1 MEQPEVK
8 KPAINRDLVVLDM
21 DCETAEEVIQQLAEK
36 LEKKKW
42 VKEGYIQAVLNR
54 EREYPTG
61 LPTNGAAVAIPHT
74 NAEFCLRSAMVT
86 GILRKPVPF
95 GNMANSDEVL
105 PVRIVFLLA
114 MKEPAFQV
122 HWLKQLVSMLRKP
135 GMLEDLIQQTSV
147 DEVVNL
153 LKTTL

>member
-1 MEQPEVK
+1 MEQSEVK
-8 KPAINRDLVVLDM
+8 KPTINRDLIVLDM
-21 DCETAEEVIQQLAEK
+21 DCTTAEEVIQQLAEK

-42 VKEGYIQAVLNR
+42 VKDGYIQAVLNR
-54 EREYPTG
+54 ENEYPTG
-61 LPTNGAAVAIPHT
+61 LPTNGTAVAIPHT
-74 NAEFCLRSAMVT
+74 NAEFCLKSAMVT
-86 GILRKPVPF
+86 GILRKPVSF
-95 GNMANSDEVL
+95 GNMANPDEKL

-135 GMLEDLIQQTSV
+135 GMLENLVNQSSV
-147 DEVVNL
+147 DEVVDL